1 MTEAAMR
8 PRWPWPLALLAF
20 AAIGALW
27 LVPGLSFPWRGGL
40 VALAVLAATWAEY
53 RSLRPLG
60 LAWPLP
66 RNTLAWMLGAFVV
79 LELVMDLL
87 VQPGI
92 AAATG
97 EPTDYSAFAALQGN
111 TPTTLRYLAGM
122 WLSAALAEELYYRGQ
137 VFLLADRLPAAA
149 RTPVAVLGGALL
161 FAAPH
166 AYQGLSGLLVTF
178 AFGLAFAGVFL
189 LSGRNLWVTI
199 GAHGLVDTL
208 FLLLAY
214 TGGLSWYA

>member
-1 MTEAAMR
+1 MSAASAPR
-8 PRWPWPLALLAF
+8 RWPWPLALAAF
-20 AAIGALW
+20 AATGALW
-27 LVPGLSFPWRGGL
+27 VVPGLPFPWRGAL
-40 VALAVLAATWAEY
+40 VALVVLALTWLEH

-60 LAWPLP
+60 LDWPWPRRTLP
-66 RNTLAWMLGAFVV
+66 LMLGAFVL

-97 EPTDYSAFAALQGN
+97 EPTDYSAFAALEGN
-111 TPTTLRYLAGM
+111 APLALRYLWGM
-122 WLSAALAEELYYRGQ
+122 WISAAIAEELYFRGQ
-137 VFLLADRLPAAA
+137 AFRMAEYLPASI
-149 RTPVAVLGGALL
+149 RTPLAVVGSAAL

-166 AYQGLSGLLVTF
+166 AYQGISGLLATF
-178 AFGLAFAGVFL
+178 AFGLGFAAIFL
-189 LSGRNLWVTI
+189 ASRRNLWVAI

-214 TGGLSWYA
+214 TGNLSWYA

>member
-1 MTEAAMR
+1 
-8 PRWPWPLALLAF
+8 
-20 AAIGALW
+20 
-27 LVPGLSFPWRGGL
+27 
-40 VALAVLAATWAEY
+40 
-53 RSLRPLG
+53 
-60 LAWPLP
+60 
-66 RNTLAWMLGAFVV
+66 
-79 LELVMDLL
+79 
-87 VQPGI
+87 
-92 AAATG
+92 
-97 EPTDYSAFAALQGN
+97 
-111 TPTTLRYLAGM
+111 M

-149 RTPVAVLGGALL
+149 RTPAAVLGGAVL

-178 AFGLAFAGVFL
+178 AFGLAFAGVFA
-189 LSGRNLWVTI
+189 LSRRNLWVTI

>member
-1 MTEAAMR
+1 MTQAATR

-20 AAIGALW
+20 VAIGALW
-27 LVPGLSFPWRGGL
+27 LVPGLAFPWRGGL
-40 VALAVLAATWAEY
+40 VALAVLAVTFAEY

-60 LAWPLP
+60 LAWPWP
-66 RNTLAWMLGAFVV
+66 RHTLAWMLGAFVV

-149 RTPVAVLGGALL
+149 RTPVAVLGGAVL

-178 AFGLAFAGVFL
+178 AFGLAFAGVFA
-189 LSGRNLWVTI
+189 LSRRNLWVTI